1 MRKYLHVIQNIKE
14 WCSILQQPQTSETQ
28 QQQQN
33 KQPNWEMGT
42 GQTKSHIEAYLI
54 LVETGLNNRNH
65 QTQLLAGT
73 WRGEKKVPK
82 SIICGNIK

>member
-1 MRKYLHVIQNIKE
+1 
-14 WCSILQQPQTSETQ
+14 
-28 QQQQN
+28 
-33 KQPNWEMGT
+33 MGT

-54 LVETGLNNRNH
+54 LAETGLNNRNH